1 MANDSFALTRSGEDD
16 DDPTASSLIG
26 TQAKMKA
33 DAHIYFFTTV
43 PPLGRFHDVG
53 SCDPRGLRHRA
64 IDGAPVTSSFDHQHP
79 THGSQ
84 DR

>member
-1 MANDSFALTRSGEDD
+1 
-16 DDPTASSLIG
+16 LIG
-26 TQAKMKA
+26 TQAKIKG
-33 DAHIYFFTTV
+33 DARIYFFAAA
-43 PPLGRFHDVG
+43 PPLPCFRDVG
-53 SCDPRGLRHRA
+53 SRDLRGLRHRA